1 MNRCRVKEEDMLK
14 VKRRHRLGCKGRY
27 RNTRSYVSV
36 SKCAGVYQGDEF
48 RNITSVYRV
57 RPVQPATY
65 IPNIRKWAD
74 VCSVALRLVPAGL
87 PRAPPSGENDISE
100 PRPARCERYIKDKE
114 SISQHACYFRL
125 KISEVLNQM
134 SRGAPWIPL
143 QRVQGKDIRPPTCM
157 SDIRE
162 QQH

>member
-27 RNTRSYVSV
+27 GNARSYVSV

-125 KISEVLNQM
+125 KISEY
-134 SRGAPWIPL
+134 
-143 QRVQGKDIRPPTCM
+143 
-157 SDIRE
+157 
-162 QQH
+162 